1 MRGARGAGPFDR
13 REAAGVEEARGRAP
27 QAFAGFLG
35 MPILPSSYRAPWWL
49 ANGHAGTLW
58 PVLFRPWPGPAP
70 GMGAPER
77 IRIGTD
83 DGDFLDLD
91 LHRHERGRA
100 RGLVIISHGL
110 EGNSRRK
117 YILGLVRALAL
128 RGFDALAW
136 NMRSCSGETN
146 RTDKL
151 YHMGETGDLAAVI
164 RYAESLDLPL
174 ALAGF
179 SLGGNQICR
188 YLGRG
193 PVSPRVRGAVAVSV
207 PCDLTTAAIKMD
219 GPSCR
224 LYMAYFLRTLRAK
237 VREKAGRFPCYPRA
251 EGVEHI
257 HTFGVF
263 DERFTAPVYGF
274 ASAADYWAK
283 NSVLP
288 DMPEVRTPLYLL
300 LAADDPFCTPACYPH
315 AAAVRNPALHLE
327 VAPHGGHVG
336 FAQPG
341 GVYYSE
347 ARATAFLDR
356 LFD

>member
-1 MRGARGAGPFDR
+1 M
-13 REAAGVEEARGRAP
+13 
-27 QAFAGFLG
+27 
-35 MPILPSSYRAPWWL
+35 
-49 ANGHAGTLW
+49 
-58 PVLFRPWPGPAP
+58 LFRPWPAPAP
-70 GMGAPER
+70 GMARPER
-77 IRIGTD
+77 IRIDTE

-91 LHRHERGRA
+91 LHRHANGRA

-117 YILGLVRALAL
+117 YVLGLVRALAL

-136 NMRSCSGETN
+136 NMRSCSGESN
-146 RTDKL
+146 RTSRL

-179 SLGGNQICR
+179 SLGGNQVCR

-193 PVSPRVRGAVAVSV
+193 AVSPLVRGAVAVSV
-207 PCDLTTAAIKMD
+207 PCDLTSAARKMD

-224 LYMAYFLRTLRAK
+224 IYMAYFLRTLRRK
-237 VREKAGRFPCYPRA
+237 VREKARLFPGYPSA
-251 EGVEHI
+251 EGVDRI

-263 DERFTAPVYGF
+263 DERFTAPVFGF
-274 ASAADYWAK
+274 ASAADYWAR

-288 DMPEVRTPLYLL
+288 DLPAIRTPLYLL
-300 LAADDPFCTPACYPH
+300 LAADDPFCTPSCYPR
-315 AAAVRNPALHLE
+315 AAAARNPALHLE
-327 VAPHGGHVG
+327 VTAHGGHVG

-347 ARATAFLDR
+347 ARAAAFLDR

>member
-1 MRGARGAGPFDR
+1 
-13 REAAGVEEARGRAP
+13 
-27 QAFAGFLG
+27 
-35 MPILPSSYRAPWWL
+35 MPILPSSYRPPWWL
-49 ANGHAGTLW
+49 TNGHAGTLW
-58 PVLFRPWPGPAP
+58 PVLFRPRPRPAP
-70 GMGAPER
+70 GMESGPER
-77 IRIGTD
+77 IRIETD

-91 LHRHERGRA
+91 LHRRAGARA

-117 YILGLVRALAL
+117 YVLGMIRALAL

-136 NMRSCSGETN
+136 NMRSCSGEIN
-146 RTDKL
+146 RTDRL
-151 YHMGETGDLAAVI
+151 YHMGEIGDLGAVI

-188 YLGRG
+188 YLARG
-193 PVSPRVRGAVAVSV
+193 PVSPLLRAAMAVSV
-207 PCDLTTAAIKMD
+207 PCELVSAAARMD

-224 LYMAYFLRTLRAK
+224 LYMAYFLRTLREK
-237 VREKAGRFPCYPRA
+237 VRAKAARFPSYPST
-251 EGVEHI
+251 EGVERI
-257 HTFGVF
+257 RTFGVF

-274 ASAADYWAK
+274 ASAHDYWAA

-288 DMPEVRTPLYLL
+288 DLPEIRTPLYLL
-300 LAADDPFCTPACYPH
+300 LAADDPFCTPACYPWE
-315 AAAVRNPALHLE
+315 AARRNARLHLE

-341 GVYYSE
+341 GLYYSE
-347 ARATAFLDR
+347 ARAAAFLDR
-356 LFD
+356 CFA

>member
-1 MRGARGAGPFDR
+1 
-13 REAAGVEEARGRAP
+13 
-27 QAFAGFLG
+27 

-49 ANGHAGTLW
+49 RNGHASTIW
-58 PVLFRPWPGPAP
+58 PVLFRPVPAPAP
-70 GMGAPER
+70 GMEAPRRVR
-77 IRIGTD
+77 IDTD

-91 LHRHERGRA
+91 LHRHTDGKA

-117 YILGLVRALAL
+117 YILGMVRALAL

-146 RTDKL
+146 RTSRL

-188 YLGRG
+188 YLARG
-193 PVSPRVRGAVAVSV
+193 AVSPLLRGAVAVSV
-207 PCDLTTAAIKMD
+207 PCDLTTAAIRMD

-224 LYMAYFLRTLRAK
+224 LYMSYFLRTLRRK
-237 VREKAGRFPCYPRA
+237 VRDKAARFPGYPSA

-257 HTFGVF
+257 RTFGVF

-274 ASAADYWAK
+274 ASAADYWAQ
-283 NSVLP
+283 NSVLADLP
-288 DMPEVRTPLYLL
+288 DLRTPLYLL
-300 LAADDPFCTPACYPH
+300 LAADDPFCTPSCYPRE
-315 AAAVRNPALHLE
+315 AAARNPHLHLE
-327 VAPHGGHVG
+327 VTPHGGHVG
-336 FAQPG
+336 FARAG
-341 GVYYSE
+341 EYYSE
-347 ARATAFLDR
+347 VRAAAFLDR